1 MGTKYSSLDELRRKK
16 ELLKKEVSEIED
28 LITFDN
34 TKESL
39 SAFTNGFTDKY
50 LKRKLDLTAKKAC
63 QLIPVKLLKNFRT
76 ALKNLCLTV
85 TQFMVLPKAIPE

>member
-50 LKRKLDLTAKKAC
+50 LKEEIRTDGEKSVSINTGE
-63 QLIPVKLLKNFRT
+63 IVK
-76 ALKNLCLTV
+76 
-85 TQFMVLPKAIPE
+85 

>member
-39 SAFTNGFTDKY
+39 SAFTNGFTDK
-50 LKRKLDLTAKKAC
+50 
-63 QLIPVKLLKNFRT
+63 
-76 ALKNLCLTV
+76 
-85 TQFMVLPKAIPE
+85 